1 MTAAAANDLPT
12 IGVTGASGFIGSAL
26 LSRLSQS
33 GAKTVA
39 LSRSSLPSMPL
50 EAEWRALPELDGGSG
65 LDEVISGI
73 DILVHCAARVH
84 MVRDAASDPLQ
95 AFRAVNRD
103 GTARLAEA
111 AARQGVRHFIFVSS
125 IKVNG
130 EETPTGRPFGPD
142 DPPAPREPYGISKA
156 EAEAELRAVSER
168 TGLLVT
174 IVRPVLVYGPGV
186 RANFAA
192 LGKMAR
198 SRVPLPLGSVRN
210 RRSIVYLGNLVDLLT
225 KLVFGEVKGGVV
237 LLASDGA
244 PVSTAELVR
253 MMSEAQG
260 KRARMMNVPPSI
272 LKILASLA
280 GRREIAN
287 RLLGS
292 LETDV
297 DHLLAAGW
305 VPPYTLAE
313 GIARTFH
320 RSE

>member
-1 MTAAAANDLPT
+1 MSDLPT

-33 GAKTVA
+33 GAETVA
-39 LSRSSLPSMPL
+39 LSRSCPASLPL
-50 EAEWRALPELDGGSG
+50 ETEWRAMPELDSHGGFEDAIG
-65 LDEVISGI
+65 GI
-73 DILVHCAARVH
+73 DVLVHCAARVH
-84 MVRDAASDPLQ
+84 MVRDTASDPLKS
-95 AFRAVNRD
+95 FRAVNRD

-111 AARQGVRHFIFVSS
+111 AARHGVRHFIFLSS

-130 EETPTGRPFGPD
+130 EETAAGRPFGPD
-142 DPPAPREPYGISKA
+142 DPPAPRGPYAISKA
-156 EAEAELRAVSER
+156 EAEGELRAVSER
-168 TGLLVT
+168 TGMLVT

-192 LGKMAR
+192 LGKLAR

-210 RRSIVYLGNLVDLLT
+210 RRSMVYVENLVDLLA
-225 KLVFGEVKGGVV
+225 KLVLGEVKGGSVF
-237 LLASDGA
+237 LASDGA

-260 KRARMMNVPPSI
+260 KQARLVNVPPLI
-272 LKILASLA
+272 LETVASLV

-292 LETDV
+292 LETDA

-305 VPPYTLAE
+305 VPPYTMAA
-313 GIARTFH
+313 GIARTFN